1 MRPTL
6 QERIEQERQ
15 ASIDLSPLIDV
26 VFILL
31 IFFIVTS
38 VFIKDP
44 GVQVDKPQ
52 AVTAEELENDLIL
65 LAITQAGEV
74 IYDHS
79 NIGVAGVRSTVA
91 ALLLAEDRP
100 IVIQADRQVTT
111 ELLVRVMD
119 EAKLGGATSVN
130 IATAAER

>member
-44 GVQVDKPQ
+44 GVPVDKPQ

-79 NIGVAGVRSTVA
+79 NIGIAGVRSTVA
-91 ALLLAEDRP
+91 ALLLADERP

-111 ELLVRVMD
+111 ELLVRVID

-130 IATAAER
+130 IATTAER

>member
-6 QERIEQERQ
+6 QERIEQERH

-52 AVTAEELENDLIL
+52 AATVEELQNDLIL
-65 LAITQAGEV
+65 LAITQSGEV
-74 IYDHS
+74 FYDHS
-79 NIGVAGVRSTVA
+79 NIGIAGVRSTVA

-111 ELLVRVMD
+111 ELLVRVID
-119 EAKLGGATSVN
+119 EAKLGGATSVH
-130 IATAAER
+130 IATAAAQ